1 MKSQVFAVVTV
12 ALSGAVALAGQDT
25 RASMNRCLAEV
36 VRARLESDRPIRVS
50 GDAITLT
57 GDTLHLSGHAWV
69 RSDDMA
75 IRADEI
81 VLDRT
86 GSTVDLLGHVL
97 AISGSS
103 FRACY
108 PSVRPPQYK

>member
-1 MKSQVFAVVTV
+1 MKSQLLVVVIAVLT
-12 ALSGAVALAGQDT
+12 GAVALAGQDT

-36 VRARLESDRPIRVS
+36 VQARLVSGRPVRVS
-50 GDAITLT
+50 GDTITLT

-75 IRADEI
+75 VRADEI
-81 VLDRT
+81 VLDRAA
-86 GSTVDLLGHVL
+86 STVDLIGHVL

-103 FRACY
+103 FRSCH
-108 PSVRPPQYK
+108 SSIRPPQYR